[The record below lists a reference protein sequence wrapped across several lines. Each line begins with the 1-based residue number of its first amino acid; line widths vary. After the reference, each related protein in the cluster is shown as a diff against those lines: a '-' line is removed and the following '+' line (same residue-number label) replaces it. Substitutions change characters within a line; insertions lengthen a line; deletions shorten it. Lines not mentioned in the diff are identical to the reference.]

1 MGQPGPGGMPP
12 PPMPGM
18 AGPPRPGGMPPPP
31 GPGGMPGGGPQ
42 GMYPPHTQ
50 QPGMGGMPGGGMGA
64 GAPRRSLDPDHMPSP
79 IAVMEDD
86 QRNNGGD
93 FNTNEKVKVNLTL
106 KHNFFWPLQS
116 YFLINNGCTWI
127 GPATRTEGSSRPFQ
141 RNSATYVCISIKVRF
156 TMEGLA

>member
-31 GPGGMPGGGPQ
+31 GPGGMPVGGPQ

-93 FNTNEKVKVNLTL
+93 FNTNEKVKVNLILTGL
-106 KHNFFWPLQS
+106 CKAFFGQ
-116 YFLINNGCTWI
+116 
-127 GPATRTEGSSRPFQ
+127 
-141 RNSATYVCISIKVRF
+141 
-156 TMEGLA
+156 